1 MTPSC
6 LDVNE
11 SMAGLAVVSK
21 AKVLLMGGHHG
32 DVGPPGSAVFRP
44 LLVVA
49 SIGAT
54 WRDPTKLNSLSNTR
68 VRVRNK
74 FSEQYARARESG
86 L

>member
-32 DVGPPGSAVFRP
+32 DVGPLGLAVLRP

-54 WRDPTKLNSLSNTR
+54 GRCWRWPRPHRTELW
-68 VRVRNK
+68 
-74 FSEQYARARESG
+74 EQYARAREE
-86 L
+86 